1 MALLVRA
8 LAALLLF
15 ASLVSPVRA
24 ASTAVPDALRF
35 PAADWVLP
43 AEFEPQ
49 QALLLAWDSGNG
61 FVQRALCGVIAEAWR
76 NTAIILLVRDED
88 EEFEAVDVLRHA
100 GIPRRAVTFL
110 PLPHDSVWTRDYGP
124 AIVRSPGGSLQIV
137 DVDYQRGERPN
148 DDELPPL
155 IGPQLELPTVRAPL
169 NLEGGNLISNGA
181 GLCLTTMKLLEQNA
195 DRGYGELELR
205 TVLGEY
211 YGASTTV
218 FLEPLVGEPTGHV
231 DMFAAFTAVDTVV
244 VGEISPLED
253 ADNAEV
259 LNRNAAR
266 LEGLPTPRGPLKV
279 VRIPMP
285 ASNGSTWRTYTNVL
299 FLNGLL
305 FVPSYVGADPTE
317 AALALTVYRHL
328 LPGWRIVTVECSE
341 LIGLGGALHCIS
353 RNLPA
358 VGRIPVV
365 ANAESEPEP
374 AVPVVAETGELPA
387 MPEPF
392 AAPGLLEAMR
402 DGWEPMEPPPLDEL
416 PPPLSRPAAPAG
428 APAFVHEG
436 GFEGSLRIPFG
447 SD

>member
-1 MALLVRA
+1 MPLLVRV
-8 LAALLLF
+8 LSPLLLL

-24 ASTAVPDALRF
+24 ASIALPDASPL
-35 PAADWVLP
+35 PATDWVLP
-43 AEFEPQ
+43 AEFERQ
-49 QALLLAWDSGNG
+49 QALLLAWDAGNG
-61 FVQRALCGVIAEAWR
+61 LVQRALCGIVAEAWR
-76 NTAIILLVRDED
+76 NTPVILLVRDED
-88 EEFEAVDVLRHA
+88 EEFEAVDVLRQA
-100 GIPRRAVTFL
+100 GIPRRAVTCL

-124 AIVRSPGGSLQIV
+124 VIVRSPGGSLQIV

-155 IGPQLELPTVRAPL
+155 IGPQLEVATVRAPL

-181 GLCLTTMKLLEQNA
+181 GLCLTTMKLLEQNT

-205 TVLGEY
+205 TILQQY
-211 YGASTTV
+211 YGAATTV

-244 VGEISPLED
+244 LAELSPLED
-253 ADNAEV
+253 AENAKV

-285 ASNGSTWRTYTNVL
+285 ASNGGTWRTYTNVL

-305 FVPSYVGADPTE
+305 FVPGYAGADPTE
-317 AALALTVYRHL
+317 AALALSVYRRL

-341 LIGLGGALHCIS
+341 LIGLGGALHCVS

-358 VGRIPVV
+358 VGRMPE
-365 ANAESEPEP
+365 AADADSEPEP
-374 AVPVVAETGELPA
+374 AVPAIAEPGGLPA
-387 MPEPF
+387 APEPF
-392 AAPGLLEAMR
+392 APGGLSEAIR
-402 DGWEPMEPPPLDEL
+402 DGWEPIEPEPLGEL
-416 PPPLSRPAAPAG
+416 QPVLEPAAAMG
-428 APAFVHEG
+428 DAAFAHDGVFDG
-436 GFEGSLRIPFG
+436 PPSVPFG
-447 SD
+447 RD

>member
-8 LAALLLF
+8 LAALLLVT
-15 ASLVSPVRA
+15 SLLSHLGA
-24 ASTAVPDALRF
+24 ASIAVPDASRF
-35 PAADWVLP
+35 PTADWVLP
-43 AEFEPQ
+43 AEFERQ
-49 QALLLAWDSGNG
+49 QALLLAWDAGNG
-61 FVQRALCGVIAEAWR
+61 FVQRALCGIIAEACQ
-76 NTAIILLVRDED
+76 TTPVILLVRDED
-88 EEFEAVDVLRHA
+88 EEFDAVHVLRQA
-100 GIPRRAVTFL
+100 GVPRRAVTYL
-110 PLPHDSVWTRDYGP
+110 PLPHDSMWTRDYGP
-124 AIVRSPGGSLQIV
+124 TIVRSPGGLLQIV

-155 IGPQLELPTVRAPL
+155 IGPHLEVATVRAPL

-195 DRGYGELELR
+195 ERGYGELELR
-205 TVLGEY
+205 TILQQY
-211 YGASTTV
+211 YGAATTV

-244 VGEISPLED
+244 LAELSPLED
-253 ADNAEV
+253 SENAEV

-266 LEGLPTPRGPLKV
+266 LEGMPTPRGPLKV

-305 FVPSYVGADPTE
+305 FVPGYAGADPTE
-317 AALALTVYRHL
+317 AALALSVYRRL

-341 LIGLGGALHCIS
+341 LIGLGGALHCVS

-358 VGRIPVV
+358 VGRMPVA

-374 AVPVVAETGELPA
+374 AVPAIAEPGELPA
-387 MPEPF
+387 VPEQF
-392 AAPGLLEAMR
+392 APAGLSEAIR
-402 DGWEPMEPPPLDEL
+402 DGWEAMAPGPLDEL
-416 PPPLSRPAAPAG
+416 EPVLEPAG
-428 APAFVHEG
+428 AVGTTAFADDGVFDG
-436 GFEGSLRIPFG
+436 PPSVPFG
-447 SD
+447 RD